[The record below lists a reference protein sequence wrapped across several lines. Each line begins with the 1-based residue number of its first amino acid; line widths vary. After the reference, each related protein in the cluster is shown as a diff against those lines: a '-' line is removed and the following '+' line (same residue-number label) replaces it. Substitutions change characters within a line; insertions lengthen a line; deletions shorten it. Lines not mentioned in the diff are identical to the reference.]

1 MTRRVYRP
9 RPVAIQVDST
19 GVPAAVGRAEVEAV
33 REQWLIDDRWWTSRP
48 LRRRYFDLVTVDGVN
63 RVVFRDLSSGRWFS
77 QKGA

>member
-9 RPVAIQVDST
+9 RPVAVRIDSA
-19 GVPAAVGRAEVEAV
+19 GAPAAVGRAEVEAV

-48 LRRRYFDLVTVDGVN
+48 LRRHYFDLVTVDGVN

-77 QKGA
+77 QKGG